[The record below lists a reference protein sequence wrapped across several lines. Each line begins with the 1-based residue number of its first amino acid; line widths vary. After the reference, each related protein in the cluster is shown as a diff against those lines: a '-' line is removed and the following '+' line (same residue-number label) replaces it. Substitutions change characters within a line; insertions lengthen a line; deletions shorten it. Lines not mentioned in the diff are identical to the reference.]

1 MNIARDLA
9 ALEREAA
16 QAEDRADEATIAQA
30 HQDLSQTLAAEDA
43 AWDAAQVAP
52 DATSPEYRAG
62 WAAEDARQRGED
74 GGTAPADEMSA
85 FTGRLAD
92 WLRSQPDV
100 AEVDV
105 VADGGNDTAMS
116 STILGFSLAGV
127 GGVSLGMNI
136 TP

>member
-1 MNIARDLA
+1 MNDSITTATD
-9 ALEREAA
+9 
-16 QAEDRADEATIAQA
+16 AEDEATIAQA
-30 HQDLSQTLAAEDA
+30 HQDLSNSLAAEDA
-43 AWDAAQVAP
+43 AWDARQAAP

-62 WAAEDARQRGED
+62 WATEDARQRGED
-74 GGTAPADEMSA
+74 GAAAPADEMSA

-105 VADGGNDTAMS
+105 VADGGNDSQAL

-127 GGVSLGMNI
+127 GGVSLGMNP

>member
-1 MNIARDLA
+1 MNDSIT
-9 ALEREAA
+9 
-16 QAEDRADEATIAQA
+16 AT
-30 HQDLSQTLAAEDA
+30 
-43 AWDAAQVAP
+43 
-52 DATSPEYRAG
+52 
-62 WAAEDARQRGED
+62 RGED
-74 GGTAPADEMSA
+74 GGAAPADEMSA

-105 VADGGNDTAMS
+105 VADGGNDSQAL

-127 GGVSLGMNI
+127 GGVSLGMNP

>member
-1 MNIARDLA
+1 MNDSITTATD
-9 ALEREAA
+9 
-16 QAEDRADEATIAQA
+16 AEDEATIAQA

-43 AWDAAQVAP
+43 AWDA
-52 DATSPEYRAG
+52 RK
-62 WAAEDARQRGED
+62 GED
-74 GGTAPADEMSA
+74 GAAAPADEMSA

-105 VADGGNDTAMS
+105 VADGGNDSQAL

-127 GGVSLGMNI
+127 GGVSLGMNP